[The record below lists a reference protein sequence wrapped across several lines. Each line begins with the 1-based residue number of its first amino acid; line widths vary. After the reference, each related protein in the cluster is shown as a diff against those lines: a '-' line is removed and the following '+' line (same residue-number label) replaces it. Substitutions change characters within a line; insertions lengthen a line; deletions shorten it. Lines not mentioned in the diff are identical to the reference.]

1 MSPAS
6 TTALVVECAP
16 QMAAA
21 GCPWPQGELQLP
33 PASLGGSLRSIGMP
47 DSSCFQIIATAL
59 GPGMCEFV
67 CTFRVSTPVV
77 DKSMYGETNLN

>member
-1 MSPAS
+1 MALGGTPVPVVAH
-6 TTALVVECAP
+6 TAHS
-16 QMAAA
+16 
-21 GCPWPQGELQLP
+21 GCCQCLCPQGELQLP

-67 CTFRVSTPVV
+67 CTF
-77 DKSMYGETNLN
+77 